1 MALAVGGGSSSGGGT
16 TKAVTRLEVVDPH
29 IIIMLRDVMDD
40 SETAARLNSSA
51 GAGGGAG
58 GAGEDNNPATSGTGG
73 IDGAD
78 GTDVPSCINSTKSP
92 PTNLQCRVFSSE

>member
-1 MALAVGGGSSSGGGT
+1 MAIAVGGGSSSGGGT

-51 GAGGGAG
+51 GAGGGGG
-58 GAGEDNNPATSGTGG
+58 GAGEDQTPDTSGTGG
-73 IDGAD
+73 INGVDGV
-78 GTDVPSCINSTKSP
+78 DVSSCINSMEPVVLS
-92 PTNLQCRVFSSE
+92 LS